1 MSTRLQ
7 PESSRTSL
15 KLDVIFASLLLNAGT
30 LLALVTWITA
40 DRLDRW
46 SWISNEQLRTV
57 VSIAAVG
64 VPVTIVAIL
73 ARRLS
78 ERLSVDLGTGTLL
91 ALIAPLSAMF
101 TTAAVLHSALP
112 WNTEDGNRLLHL
124 LINCGTIFF
133 LARIFARRARRSPDW
148 ISITGTI
155 FAVGLLPLGL
165 ASLVVETFV
174 AWATAS
180 LTSGP
185 LGEVP
190 LSIVAF
196 VALYLAVLLPS
207 LFLGRALLKVESA
220 RYRPNERRFAEV
232 FAAFGVGSLAAT
244 VVPLATTRL
253 YDALQTCTSEYVCTR
268 PPGEWVVIG
277 LLTGLTAWRL
287 IRGAEGA
294 KQPLLWIGALPPVI
308 TTAIAINWYL
318 PDQLG
323 GLPVAG
329 ALIALGGLLLLR
341 RATMATAPR
350 PRRASKGR

>member
-1 MSTRLQ
+1 
-7 PESSRTSL
+7 
-15 KLDVIFASLLLNAGT
+15 
-30 LLALVTWITA
+30 
-40 DRLDRW
+40 
-46 SWISNEQLRTV
+46 
-57 VSIAAVG
+57 
-64 VPVTIVAIL
+64 
-73 ARRLS
+73 
-78 ERLSVDLGTGTLL
+78 
-91 ALIAPLSAMF
+91 
-101 TTAAVLHSALP
+101 
-112 WNTEDGNRLLHL
+112 
-124 LINCGTIFF
+124 
-133 LARIFARRARRSPDW
+133 
-148 ISITGTI
+148 
-155 FAVGLLPLGL
+155 
-165 ASLVVETFV
+165 
-174 AWATAS
+174 
-180 LTSGP
+180 
-185 LGEVP
+185 